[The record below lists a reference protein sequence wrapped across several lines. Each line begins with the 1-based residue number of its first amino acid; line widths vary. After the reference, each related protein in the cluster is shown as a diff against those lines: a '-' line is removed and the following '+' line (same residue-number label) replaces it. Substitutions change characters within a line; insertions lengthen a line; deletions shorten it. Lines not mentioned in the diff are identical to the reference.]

1 MKKPYFID
9 EGGNKVPYVEV
20 AEVIKARYPLLR
32 DKHIFVQ
39 LEGLGML
46 ESFRKGETPHS
57 LPYSFSDYELT
68 INLERI

>member
-20 AEVIKARYPLLR
+20 AELIRKRHPMLR
-32 DKHIFVQ
+32 GKHIFVQ

-46 ESFRKGETPHS
+46 ETFRKGETPHS

-68 INLERI
+68 FNQERG